1 MEYMDLVRRFS
12 ASTEQRQKAIF
23 STLFIAGNRL
33 QTLFDS
39 HIPEISLKQFMLLSM
54 VRQGEGPMSL
64 TKLGQMLGCSR
75 QNIKKLASALEKK
88 GFVVI
93 RQSQQD
99 ARAFCISTTP
109 KVEAFFQREF
119 AQYQTEL
126 GYLFEVYTPEEI
138 ETLFALLTKL
148 YTGIEHLERKVA
160 YASEQKEMAGAGGSA
175 PAGGGRAGGPVLAGG
190 GTGAGTGDPN
200 A

>member
-1 MEYMDLVRRFS
+1 MEYMDLIQRFS

-23 STLFIAGNRL
+23 STLFIASNRL
-33 QTLFDS
+33 QTLFDN

-54 VRQGEGPMSL
+54 VRQGEGPMTL
-64 TKLGQMLGCSR
+64 TQLGQMLGCSR
-75 QNIKKLASALEKK
+75 QNIKKLAHALERK
-88 GFVVI
+88 GFVTI
-93 RQSQQD
+93 QQSEQD
-99 ARAFCISTTP
+99 ARAFCIGTTP
-109 KVEAFFQREF
+109 KVEVFFQREF

-138 ETLFALLTKL
+138 EMLFTLLTKL
-148 YTGIEHLERKVA
+148 YAGIEHLERKVA
-160 YASEQKEMAGAGGSA
+160 YASEQKEMEGAGGSA
-175 PAGGGRAGGPVLAGG
+175 PAGGGRAGSPVLAGG